1 MERSE
6 ECARPGTTCARVAA
20 SPRPGMLRLP
30 SWVDWITSPSGSV
43 ILSGCVALRLLRM
56 VTLGRRKCA
65 VAPESAIA
73 SSVPRVILIELAWE
87 AQEKVLVDGLD
98 WLVDMVSVLEGRRGQ
113 EEQLLVMIVMSS
125 SSVIGGL
132 GVVDE
137 VGVGV

>member
-1 MERSE
+1 M
-6 ECARPGTTCARVAA
+6 
-20 SPRPGMLRLP
+20 
-30 SWVDWITSPSGSV
+30 
-43 ILSGCVALRLLRM
+43 
-56 VTLGRRKCA
+56 

-73 SSVPRVILIELAWE
+73 SSVPRVILIELAWD

-132 GVVDE
+132 GVLDE
-137 VGVGV
+137 VGVRV

>member
-1 MERSE
+1 
-6 ECARPGTTCARVAA
+6 
-20 SPRPGMLRLP
+20 MLRLP

-43 ILSGCVALRLLRM
+43 ILSGCVALRLLLM

-98 WLVDMVSVLEGRRGQ
+98 WLVDMVSVLEG
-113 EEQLLVMIVMSS
+113 
-125 SSVIGGL
+125 
-132 GVVDE
+132 
-137 VGVGV
+137 

>member
-1 MERSE
+1 M
-6 ECARPGTTCARVAA
+6 
-20 SPRPGMLRLP
+20 
-30 SWVDWITSPSGSV
+30 
-43 ILSGCVALRLLRM
+43 
-56 VTLGRRKCA
+56 
-65 VAPESAIA
+65 APESAIA

-132 GVVDE
+132 GVLDE

>member
-1 MERSE
+1 M
-6 ECARPGTTCARVAA
+6 
-20 SPRPGMLRLP
+20 
-30 SWVDWITSPSGSV
+30 
-43 ILSGCVALRLLRM
+43 
-56 VTLGRRKCA
+56 
-65 VAPESAIA
+65 APESAIA

-98 WLVDMVSVLEGRRGQ
+98 WLVDMVLVLEGRRGQ

-132 GVVDE
+132 GVLDE

>member
-1 MERSE
+1 M
-6 ECARPGTTCARVAA
+6 
-20 SPRPGMLRLP
+20 
-30 SWVDWITSPSGSV
+30 
-43 ILSGCVALRLLRM
+43 
-56 VTLGRRKCA
+56 
-65 VAPESAIA
+65 APESAIA

-98 WLVDMVSVLEGRRGQ
+98 WLVDMVSVLEGRRGH

-132 GVVDE
+132 GVLDE

>member
-1 MERSE
+1 M
-6 ECARPGTTCARVAA
+6 
-20 SPRPGMLRLP
+20 
-30 SWVDWITSPSGSV
+30 
-43 ILSGCVALRLLRM
+43 
-56 VTLGRRKCA
+56 
-65 VAPESAIA
+65 APESAIA

-98 WLVDMVSVLEGRRGQ
+98 WLVDKVSVLEGQRGQ

-132 GVVDE
+132 GVLDE